1 MTPTEE
7 RPQGRKRH
15 LDWLIFGL
23 CAGVFFSLVF
33 LFPNQGTVS
42 ARAAW
47 QYLVEMVQI
56 MPAVLVL
63 MGLFSVW
70 ISKEVVVRYLGQ
82 GSGIGGIVVAIL
94 FGTLPTGPLYVAFPV
109 ARALL
114 DKGAS
119 VRNVVAFLSA
129 WACIKIPQELVEIK
143 FLGAEFTAL
152 RLGLTVVFVALMG
165 WTIEKV
171 LERTERRTEND
182 RKGKRA

>member
-1 MTPTEE
+1 
-7 RPQGRKRH
+7 
-15 LDWLIFGL
+15 
-23 CAGVFFSLVF
+23 VFFSLVF

-47 QYLVEMVQI
+47 QYLLEMVQI

-70 ISKEVVVRYLGQ
+70 ISKEAVVRYLGQ

-109 ARALL
+109 A
-114 DKGAS
+114 AS

-171 LERTERRTEND
+171 LERTERRTGND